1 MIIKVKTIK
10 SKQPITHEGVTRI
23 SQNKRGD
30 VILEFGPGMA
40 GVVYPHKVWVR
51 FDRVQEG

>member
-1 MIIKVKTIK
+1 MIIKVKTAK
-10 SKQPITHEGVTRI
+10 SKQPITHNGVTRT
-23 SQNKRGD
+23 SQNSRGD

-40 GVVYPHKVWVR
+40 DVVYPHKVWTK